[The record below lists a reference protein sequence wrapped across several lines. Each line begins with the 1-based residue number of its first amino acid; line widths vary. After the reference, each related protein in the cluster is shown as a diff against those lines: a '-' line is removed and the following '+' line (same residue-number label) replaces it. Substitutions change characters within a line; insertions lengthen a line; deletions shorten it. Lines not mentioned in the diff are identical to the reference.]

1 MKDMKCGETNEKI
14 IFQFLFFEL
23 WSYFTQKCKFS
34 MNFHDNSEKKIWK
47 LIFLS
52 IQHNAYLSL
61 KRGQNWGG
69 GDGLHILSWEIPNG
83 QDLKIV
89 NKSLITRKIE
99 IGKLTFYFYS
109 VHCASFSKMGSKLRG
124 GGRGVPGGV
133 CIFLVWT
140 GPRGS
145 YISELHLDWSNW
157 TLKGFFLVNVLMT
170 CSVAHKCSKTLRY
183 HYHS

>member
-1 MKDMKCGETNEKI
+1 MKKLFSNFYFSSYGHILHKNI
-14 IFQFLFFEL
+14 NFRWIFTITRKKNL
-23 WSYFTQKCKFS
+23 KVDFS
-34 MNFHDNSEKKIWK
+34 FDSAQCVSFIKTGTK
-47 LIFLS
+47 L
-52 IQHNAYLSL
+52 
-61 KRGQNWGG
+61 RG

-83 QDLKIV
+83 QDLKTV